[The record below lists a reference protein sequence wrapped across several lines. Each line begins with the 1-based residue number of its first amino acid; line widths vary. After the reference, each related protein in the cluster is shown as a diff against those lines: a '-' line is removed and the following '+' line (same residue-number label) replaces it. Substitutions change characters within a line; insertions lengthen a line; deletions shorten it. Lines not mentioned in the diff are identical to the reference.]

1 MHHRLGSYLQRMEL
15 FPRSEYY
22 FFPPLLMPL
31 VHFFFSVSVNQGET
45 EGYAKV
51 ETADIGAER

>member
-1 MHHRLGSYLQRMEL
+1 MQ
-15 FPRSEYY
+15 
-22 FFPPLLMPL
+22 L
-31 VHFFFSVSVNQGET
+31 VHFFSVSVNQGET

>member
-1 MHHRLGSYLQRMEL
+1 
-15 FPRSEYY
+15 
-22 FFPPLLMPL
+22 MPL